1 MKTELLMQI
10 DKCDRQI
17 FLMCATNCPW
27 DIDSAFLRRFHKRIY
42 VPLPKQYEFY
52 RITIN

>member
-1 MKTELLMQI
+1 MKTELLTQI
-10 DKCDRQI
+10 DKCDKQT
-17 FLMCATNCPW
+17 FLICATNCPW

-52 RITIN
+52 CITLN